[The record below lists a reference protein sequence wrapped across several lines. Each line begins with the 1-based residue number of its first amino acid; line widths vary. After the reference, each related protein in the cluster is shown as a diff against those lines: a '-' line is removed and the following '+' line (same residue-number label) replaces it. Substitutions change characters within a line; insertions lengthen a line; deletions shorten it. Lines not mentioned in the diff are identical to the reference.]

1 VVPAVPEQSESAG
14 MQHLEKS
21 GWDALIRLSNA
32 IMYFIVFN
40 VNAVVRVTFIELFV
54 CEGLDDAYQ
63 VIVAVAVVR

>member
-1 VVPAVPEQSESAG
+1 
-14 MQHLEKS
+14 
-21 GWDALIRLSNA
+21 
-32 IMYFIVFN
+32 MYFIVFN